1 MSLQR
6 RSVDEPSVWAVA
18 AIGTAGFVVLLWVI
32 EIVDAG
38 TDNNLDQYGV
48 QPRSDEGLVGILFAP
63 VLHGGWDHLSA
74 NTVPVLILLFL
85 VLVSGI
91 GRGLAATGIIWLVAG
106 LGVWLVAPGN
116 SVHLGASSLIFG
128 WLVYLMV
135 RGIFSRSAGEIILG
149 LVLFFMY
156 GGLLLGVL
164 PGQPGISW
172 QGHLFGA
179 VGGGLAAAFLNDPVR
194 KQRSVV

>member
-6 RSVDEPSVWAVA
+6 DIDRPATWVQAAVGSVV
-18 AIGTAGFVVLLWVI
+18 FVVMLWVI
-32 EIVDAG
+32 EIVDAAMG
-38 TDNNLDQYGV
+38 NDLDQYGV
-48 QPRSDEGLVGILFAP
+48 QPRESDGLFGILFAP
-63 VLHGGWDHLSA
+63 LLHGGWDHLSA
-74 NTVPVLILLFL
+74 NTIPALVLAFL

-91 GRGLAATGIIWLVAG
+91 ARGLLVTAIIWLVG
-106 LGVWLVAPGN
+106 GIGVWLVAPSN
-116 SVHLGASSLIFG
+116 TVHLGASVLIFG

-135 RGIFSRSAGEIILG
+135 RGIFTRRAGEIILG
-149 LVLFFMY
+149 MVLFFMY

-179 VGGGLAAAFLNDPVR
+179 IGGALAAWLVGERTERA
-194 KQRSVV
+194 SVI

>member
-6 RSVDEPSVWAVA
+6 DIDRPATWVQAAVGSVV
-18 AIGTAGFVVLLWVI
+18 FVVMLWVI
-32 EIVDAG
+32 EIVDAAMG
-38 TDNNLDQYGV
+38 NDLDQYGV
-48 QPRSDEGLVGILFAP
+48 QPRESDGLLGILFAP
-63 VLHGGWDHLSA
+63 LLHGGWDHLSA
-74 NTVPVLILLFL
+74 NTIPALVLAFL

-91 GRGLAATGIIWLVAG
+91 ARGLLVTAIIWLVG
-106 LGVWLVAPGN
+106 GIGVWLVAPSN
-116 SVHLGASSLIFG
+116 TVHLGASVLIFG

-135 RGIFSRSAGEIILG
+135 RGIFTRRAGEIILG
-149 LVLFFMY
+149 MVLFFMY

-179 VGGGLAAAFLNDPVR
+179 IGGALAAWLVGERTERA
-194 KQRSVV
+194 SVI